1 MSKYIKKFETHSDY
15 NTYITG
21 SDKVLPNV
29 SYCVNENELHY
40 NPIVVAQPLIVTYNV
55 TNASNP
61 TVLFYDSEDAGFPVS
76 SIYDKIEIDDVEVD
90 IEDLTLINSFYAYQL
105 TNGQHTIKYTLTDP
119 TFIGYEMDE
128 LSDVTTRA
136 GATFLECSNIVSVE
150 IPNTVTTIGGN
161 AFNNCYRMTS
171 IVIPNS
177 VTTIGTYA
185 FSDCDSLA
193 SITIPN
199 SVTSIGNYVF
209 NGCDSLASVTIGNSI
224 TSIGESVFGGCES
237 LISVTIEATTL
248 PTLGE
253 YSFNSNA
260 SGRKIYVPSASVNA
274 YKAANNWSTYASDI
288 EAIP

>member
-1 MSKYIKKFETHSDY
+1 MGKHLKLFEAHSDY
-15 NTYITG
+15 NAYIN
-21 SDKVLPNV
+21 SQDKVLPNV
-29 SYCVNENELHY
+29 SYCENENEVHY
-40 NPIVVAQPLIVTYNV
+40 NPFVVAQPLIVTYNV

-105 TNGQHTIKYTLTDP
+105 TNGQHTIKYTLADP

-161 AFNNCYRMTS
+161 AFNTCYSMTS
-171 IVIPNS
+171 IVIPNTVTS
-177 VTTIGTYA
+177 IGNNAFSDCDTLTNVTIGNRVTTIGNSA

-193 SITIPN
+193 NVTIGN
-199 SVTSIGNYVF
+199 SVTSIGE
-209 NGCDSLASVTIGNSI
+209 GA
-224 TSIGESVFGGCES
+224 FGGCES
-237 LISVTIEATTL
+237 LTSVTIEATTP

-253 YSFNSNA
+253 YSFGSNA
-260 SGRKIYVPSASVNA
+260 SGRKIYVPSASVAA
-274 YKAANNWSTYASDI
+274 YKATTNWSTYASDI
-288 EAIP
+288 EAIQ